1 MAKRPNL
8 FDELQFREKGGL
20 NFMLKIFKQQNEQQ
34 DEFLNLLHVG
44 GREADASMLLAHSQ
58 YAIAFYFFL
67 RDIEFIDIDKISS
80 MK

>member
-20 NFMLKIFKQQNEQQ
+20 NFMLKIFKQQ

-44 GREADASMLLAHSQ
+44 GREADASMLLVHLQ
-58 YAIAFYFFL
+58 
-67 RDIEFIDIDKISS
+67 
-80 MK
+80 

>member
-44 GREADASMLLAHSQ
+44 GREADASMLSVHLQ
-58 YAIAFYFFL
+58 YVIAFYFFTK
-67 RDIEFIDIDKISS
+67 RH
-80 MK
+80 

>member
-34 DEFLNLLHVG
+34 DEFLNLLHVS
-44 GREADASMLLAHSQ
+44 GREADASMLSVHLQ
-58 YAIAFYFFL
+58 
-67 RDIEFIDIDKISS
+67 
-80 MK
+80 

>member
-8 FDELQFREKGGL
+8 FDELQVRETGGL

-44 GREADASMLLAHSQ
+44 GRKADASMLLVHLQ
-58 YAIAFYFFL
+58 
-67 RDIEFIDIDKISS
+67 
-80 MK
+80 

>member
-20 NFMLKIFKQQNEQQ
+20 NFMLKIFKQQKKQQ

-44 GREADASMLLAHSQ
+44 GREADASMLLVHLQ
-58 YAIAFYFFL
+58 
-67 RDIEFIDIDKISS
+67 
-80 MK
+80 